1 MDFAKLDLPGI
12 VSKDEEQAYLASASE
27 GSMNH
32 ELSKLPVTI
41 PFVQRGMII
50 ALPVGQQPMIVTVK
64 ENRGEGSFATIIV
77 ASENPSYPVGD
88 YIINSEAQL
97 HRGELIDPVAILQ

>member
-1 MDFAKLDLPGI
+1 
-12 VSKDEEQAYLASASE
+12 
-27 GSMNH
+27 MNH

-50 ALPVGQQPMIVTVK
+50 ALPAGQQPMIVTVK
-64 ENRGEGSFATIIV
+64 ENRGEGSFETIVV

-97 HRGELIDPVAILQ
+97 RRGELIDPVAILQLATGH